1 MEDPI
6 LPTISAFRSVS
17 CSIKY
22 YLIYVSIVDS
32 DVFKLPTVIVFVEV
46 PPRPGKEQPLNRSTI
61 AAIRL
66 MKNLGFRDRIMSN
79 PPLVKLHP
87 IFECLLVLISFRV
100 YLRSN
105 PLVRLKW

>member
-1 MEDPI
+1 MDDPI
-6 LPTISAFRSVS
+6 FPTISAFCSVS
-17 CSIKY
+17 CSI
-22 YLIYVSIVDS
+22 IYFMIYAIVVDS
-32 DVFKLPTVIVFVEV
+32 DVFKLPTVIVIVEV
-46 PPRPGKEQPLNRSTI
+46 PQSTGKEQPLNRSTM

-87 IFECLLVLISFRV
+87 IFECIVVLITYQV

-105 PLVRLKW
+105 PIVRLKS